1 MTIQE
6 SFNKKQKFVRKDP
19 RAKAID
25 DLIIQFI
32 VTGDQPFSVVQDI
45 GFQMLMQHLEPRYDI
60 PSRRYFSDTSLPA
73 LYEML
78 ATHVHTLLAKN
89 DANWISFTTDI
100 WTSGVSPVS
109 MLSMTAQWLDGDFN
123 LQKAT
128 LHSQEL
134 PGSHTSQAICEAFEK
149 MFQKWSITKDK
160 VHVVLRDNARNMIKA
175 MELCGVCSLGCMA
188 HTLQLAI
195 HEAVLSQKSVS
206 DCIAI
211 GRKMVG
217 HFKHSQVATTA
228 LANLQTQL
236 GLCPARLQQDVP
248 TRWNSTFYMLQSLI
262 QQKRPLAAYGVDNKL
277 PATLS
282 PHQWSLIEN
291 MVTILEPCEQLT
303 RDISKATATAADV
316 IPAIQALKRL
326 LEKAVP
332 TDHGVK
338 TSKSTLLDAIKTRF
352 DRIDAEPLY
361 LFATILDPRYK
372 DRYFTAETKEKVKKM
387 LLEKLK
393 NQLQCDSPDES
404 VPVPEG
410 ERTMA
415 RGNNSLLDMYD
426 EIIQENTEGAGR
438 QEKMHVEVQ
447 FQTYISE
454 ATLPMKT
461 QTLTPLDFW
470 AKNKSRFPDLAQLAR
485 KYLSAP
491 CTSVDSER
499 LFSAAA
505 NVMDEKRNRLGCEKA
520 EMILFVKKNLPLI
533 RPELA

>member
-1 MTIQE
+1 
-6 SFNKKQKFVRKDP
+6 
-19 RAKAID
+19 
-25 DLIIQFI
+25 
-32 VTGDQPFSVVQDI
+32 
-45 GFQMLMQHLEPRYDI
+45 
-60 PSRRYFSDTSLPA
+60 
-73 LYEML
+73 
-78 ATHVHTLLAKN
+78 
-89 DANWISFTTDI
+89 
-100 WTSGVSPVS
+100 
-109 MLSMTAQWLDGDFN
+109 
-123 LQKAT
+123 
-128 LHSQEL
+128 
-134 PGSHTSQAICEAFEK
+134 
-149 MFQKWSITKDK
+149 
-160 VHVVLRDNARNMIKA
+160 
-175 MELCGVCSLGCMA
+175 
-188 HTLQLAI
+188 
-195 HEAVLSQKSVS
+195 
-206 DCIAI
+206 
-211 GRKMVG
+211 
-217 HFKHSQVATTA
+217 
-228 LANLQTQL
+228 
-236 GLCPARLQQDVP
+236 
-248 TRWNSTFYMLQSLI
+248 
-262 QQKRPLAAYGVDNKL
+262 
-277 PATLS
+277 
-282 PHQWSLIEN
+282 

-361 LFATILDPRYK
+361 LFATILDPRYE

-404 VPVPEG
+404 APVPEG
-410 ERTMA
+410 ERTVA

-426 EIIQENTEGAGR
+426 EIIQENTEGAGQ

-505 NVMDEKRNRLGCEKA
+505 NVMDEKQNRLGYEKA